1 MNGDQK
7 TNLADSLLA
16 MIASMTGKTACQA
29 TIGAADATEENDT
42 MDTSMVAAGTLQS
55 IMVGGTRKGKRGK
68 KGSC

>member
-16 MIASMTGKTACQA
+16 MIVSMTGKTSGQA
-29 TIGAADATEENDT
+29 TISAADATEENDT

-55 IMVGGTRKGKRGK
+55 IMVGGNRKGKRGK
-68 KGSC
+68 KGSY